1 MIYITKSDTKMVTDE
16 SFTKYG
22 RVLDYDFIEAIEY
35 LEKNTVVPEEG
46 NQYVA
51 SDSYFEKIDS
61 YDEIIKNF
69 YGNQD
74 IQFGYCNGKNNRLN
88 ALEYHSSNEI
98 NIAATDMV
106 LLLGDIRDIENEKY
120 DTKNVEAFYVNKG
133 QAIEMYTTTLHF
145 SPIRVDDKGF
155 KCAVLLP
162 RYTNNDI
169 EHDGNDLLFKNNK
182 WILTHPDNRKL
193 IEAGVKGRLVGEN
206 IEYREG

>member
-1 MIYITKSDTKMVTDE
+1 MRYITKSDTKPATDN
-16 SFTKYG
+16 SFLKYG
-22 RVLDYDFIEAIEY
+22 RVLDYDFSEVIQY
-35 LEKNTVVPEEG
+35 LEKHTEIPDEG

-51 SDSYFEKIDS
+51 SDPEFEKIKS
-61 YDEIIKNF
+61 YSEIVKKF
-69 YGNQD
+69 YGDQD
-74 IQFGYCNGKNNRLN
+74 IEFGYCNGKNNRLN

-106 LLLGDIRDIENEKY
+106 LLLGDIRDIGDNTY
-120 DTKNVEAFYVNKG
+120 DANKVEAFYVNKG

-145 SPIRVDDKGF
+145 SPIRTDQSGF

-169 EHDGNDLLFKNNK
+169 DYDGNDLLFKNNK

-193 IEAGVKGRLVGEN
+193 VDAGVKGRLLGEN
-206 IEYREG
+206 IEYKEG